1 MEDIILKTYKR
12 DRDSDL
18 TTSATRVDEGM
29 DSNPYF
35 PDPPPAL
42 AELKKLL
49 PEYGIAVANAKGRDT
64 MKVSI
69 KKDLK
74 VKMVALLTELDAY
87 VTAKCNGDR
96 TMLISSGFYISGEK
110 GEAVEPTISK
120 LDVELGPPG
129 IITTR
134 IKRVAGSRAYF
145 HQYATEPPTSATSW
159 YSETTLQASR
169 TFSGLQ
175 SGKTYWLRVAI
186 LSSTGQMVYSPVE
199 SRIIQ

>member
-18 TTSATRVDEGM
+18 TTSAIRVTEGM
-29 DSNPYF
+29 ENNPNF

-42 AELKKLL
+42 AEMKKLL
-49 PEYGIAVANAKGRDT
+49 PEYSIAVANAKGRDT
-64 MKVSI
+64 MMVSI

-74 VKMVALLTELDAY
+74 VKMVGFLTELDAY
-87 VTAKCNGDR
+87 VTATCNGDR

-110 GEAVEPTISK
+110 GEVPAPTIGK
-120 LDVELGPPG
+120 LDIELGPPG

-134 IKRVAGSRAYF
+134 IKRVTGTRAYV
-145 HQYATEPPTSATSW
+145 HQYATEPPTSDTSW
-159 YSETTLQASR
+159 KSEVSLQANF
-169 TFSGLQ
+169 TFSGLT
-175 SGKTYWLRVAI
+175 SGKTYWLRVAVV
-186 LSSTGQMVYSPVE
+186 SSTGQLVYSPVE

>member
-29 DSNPYF
+29 DGNPYF
-35 PDPPPAL
+35 PDPPAAL

-49 PEYGIAVANAKGRDT
+49 PEYPVAVANAMGRDT
-64 MKVSI
+64 MKVSV
-69 KKDLK
+69 KKDMK
-74 VKMVALLTELDAY
+74 AKIVGYLTELDAY
-87 VTAKCNGDR
+87 VTAKCNGNR

-110 GEAVEPTISK
+110 GEAAEPTISK

-134 IKRVAGSRAYF
+134 IKRVANTRAYF

-159 YSETTLQASR
+159 HSETTLQASC

-186 LSSTGQMVYSPVE
+186 LSSTGTMVYSPIE

>member
-1 MEDIILKTYKR
+1 MQDIILKTYKR
-12 DRDSDL
+12 DRDSNL
-18 TTSATRVDEGM
+18 TTSAIRVDEGM
-29 DSNPYF
+29 DNNPNF

-42 AELKKLL
+42 AEMRKLL

-64 MKVSI
+64 LMVSI

-74 VKMVALLTELDAY
+74 VKMVGCMTELDAY

-110 GEAVEPTISK
+110 GEVLAPTVAK

-129 IITTR
+129 ILTTR
-134 IKRVAGSRAYF
+134 IKRVAGTRAYL

-159 YSETTLQASR
+159 HSEGSVQPQY
-169 TFSGLQ
+169 TFSGLT
-175 SGKTYWLRVAI
+175 SGKTYWLRVVV
-186 LSSTGQMVYSPVE
+186 LSASGQKVYSPVE

>member
-12 DRDSDL
+12 QRDSELITD
-18 TTSATRVDEGM
+18 ATRVHEGM
-29 DSNPYF
+29 DSNPNF

-49 PEYGIAVANAKGRDT
+49 PEYPVAVANAKGRDT
-64 MKVSI
+64 LMVST
-69 KKDLK
+69 KKDMK
-74 VKMVALLTELDAY
+74 AKIVALLTELDAY
-87 VTAKCNGDR
+87 VTAKCNGNR
-96 TMLISSGFYISGEK
+96 TMLLSSGFYISGEK
-110 GEAVEPTISK
+110 GEVAEPTIGK

-134 IKRVAGSRAYF
+134 IKRVANTRAYF

-159 YSETTLQASR
+159 KSETTLQPSCK
-169 TFSGLQ
+169 FSGLQ

>member
-12 DRDSDL
+12 QRDSEL
-18 TTSATRVDEGM
+18 TTDATRVHEGM
-29 DSNPYF
+29 DGNPYF
-35 PDPPPAL
+35 PDPPPEL

-49 PEYGIAVANAKGRDT
+49 PEYPVVVANARGRAT
-64 MKVSI
+64 LAVSI
-69 KKDLK
+69 KKDMK
-74 VKMVALLTELDAY
+74 AKIVSLLTVLDDY
-87 VTAKCNGDR
+87 VTAKCNGNR
-96 TMLISSGFYISGEK
+96 TMLLTSGFYLSGEK
-110 GEAVEPTISK
+110 GEAAAPTISK

-134 IKRVAGSRAYF
+134 IKRTGGTRAYF
-145 HQYATEPPTSATSW
+145 HQYATEPPTSGTSW
-159 YSETTLQASR
+159 YSETTLQPSC

>member
-29 DSNPYF
+29 DNNPNF

-42 AELKKLL
+42 AELRKLL

-64 MKVSI
+64 MMVSI

-87 VTAKCNGDR
+87 VTAKCNGNR

-110 GEAVEPTISK
+110 GEVVAPTIGK
-120 LDVELGPPG
+120 LDVVLGPPG

-134 IKRVAGSRAYF
+134 IKRVTGTRAYV
-145 HQYATEPPTSATSW
+145 HQYATEPPTSDTSW
-159 YSETTLQASR
+159 KSEVSLQAQY
-169 TFSGLQ
+169 TFSGLT
-175 SGKTYWLRVAI
+175 SGKTYWLRIAVV
-186 LSSTGQMVYSPVE
+186 SSTGQMVYSPVE